1 MPIRYLWK
9 LMLGLV
15 VVFIIGG
22 CSTNADGN
30 SNANNGAAGSEGPTI
45 SIRVGDIEL
54 LTKPSDRSLSG
65 SYRNGITIME
75 LLKGSNIATFAED
88 NSSILSVKDF
98 SLESGMIWELQMDGL
113 IMGNAD
119 WNNTVGYDS
128 QLVFTAKSKDH
139 QEPLQTVMMTLNGGS
154 VEVDLHHSYI
164 MLFKEDLT
172 VRDLLKSC
180 GMVQLDDGSRN
191 VLSVNDYT
199 PLSNEVWKLKVNGKQ
214 LLDNGMD
221 MKLMPHDVL
230 EIVLTLR

>member
-45 SIRVGDIEL
+45 SIRVGDNEL

>member
-1 MPIRYLWK
+1 MPIRSLWK

-15 VVFIIGG
+15 IVFIIGG
-22 CSTNADGN
+22 CSTNTDGN
-30 SNANNGAAGSEGPTI
+30 SNANNGVAGSEGPTI
-45 SIRVGDIEL
+45 SIRVGDNEL
-54 LTKPSDRSLSG
+54 LTKPSDRLLSG
-65 SYRNGITIME
+65 SYRNGISIME
-75 LLKGSNIATFAED
+75 LLKGSNIATFAEG
-88 NSSILSVKDF
+88 NSSILSVKDV
-98 SLESGMIWELQMDGL
+98 SLESGMVWELQMDGL
-113 IMGNAD
+113 IIGNAD
-119 WNNTVGYDS
+119 WNKTLGYDS

-154 VEVDLHHSYI
+154 VEADLQHSYI

-180 GMVQLDDGSRN
+180 GVVQLDDGSRS

-199 PLSNEVWKLKVNGKQ
+199 PLSNELWKLKVNGKQ

-230 EIVLTLR
+230 EILLTLR

>member
-45 SIRVGDIEL
+45 SIRVGDNEL
-54 LTKPSDRSLSG
+54 LVKPSDRSLSG

-128 QLVFTAKSKDH
+128 QLVFTAKPKDH

>member
-1 MPIRYLWK
+1 MPTRNLWK
-9 LMLGLV
+9 LMLGLII
-15 VVFIIGG
+15 VFIING
-22 CSTNADGN
+22 CSTQTDAN
-30 SNANNGAAGSEGPTI
+30 SNDNNGAARSEGPMI
-45 SIRVGDIEL
+45 SVKIGDQEL

-65 SYRNGITIME
+65 SYRNGISIME

-98 SLESGMIWELQMDGL
+98 SLESGMVWELQMDGQ
-113 IMGNAD
+113 IIGKAD
-119 WNNTVGYDS
+119 WNNVVGYDS

-139 QEPLQTVMMTLNGGS
+139 QEPLQTVMLTLNGGS
-154 VEVDLHHSYI
+154 VEVDLQHSYI

-172 VRDLLKSC
+172 VRELLKSC
-180 GMVQLDDGSRN
+180 GMVQMDDGSRS

-199 PLSNEVWKLKVNGKQ
+199 PLSNEVWKLKVNGKL

-230 EIVLTLR
+230 EILLTLR

>member
-113 IMGNAD
+113 IMGNTD
-119 WNNTVGYDS
+119 WNYTVGYDS
-128 QLVFTAKSKDH
+128 QLVFTAKLKDH

-154 VEVDLHHSYI
+154 VEVELHHSYI

>member
-30 SNANNGAAGSEGPTI
+30 SNANNGAAGSEGPAI
-45 SIRVGDIEL
+45 SIRVGDNEL

-65 SYRNGITIME
+65 NYRNGITIME

-88 NSSILSVKDF
+88 NSNILSVKDF

-180 GMVQLDDGSRN
+180 SKVQLDDGSRIL
-191 VLSVNDYT
+191 LSVNDYT

-230 EIVLTLR
+230 EILLTLR

>member
-15 VVFIIGG
+15 IVFIIGG
-22 CSTNADGN
+22 CSTNTNGN
-30 SNANNGAAGSEGPTI
+30 SNANNSAAESEGPII
-45 SIRVGDIEL
+45 SIRVGDNEL
-54 LTKPSDRSLSG
+54 LTKPSERSLSG

-88 NSSILSVKDF
+88 NSSILSVKNF
-98 SLESGMIWELQMDGL
+98 SLGPEMIWELEMDGG
-113 IMGNAD
+113 IIGNAD
-119 WNNTVGYDS
+119 WNNIVGYDS
-128 QLVFTAKSKDH
+128 QLIFHAKSKDH
-139 QEPLQTVMMTLNGGS
+139 QEPLQTLMLTLNGGS

-180 GMVQLDDGSRN
+180 RMVQLTDDSRM

-199 PLSNEVWKLKVNGKQ
+199 PLSNEVWKLKLNGKQ

-221 MKLMPHDVL
+221 MKLMPHDEL
-230 EIVLTLR
+230 EILLTLR